1 MGNPILT
8 DIRLEYLKVLITE
21 TRILLDKLDD
31 IFEGMIDDDVFV
43 DGWFTFRKIKG
54 RH

>member
-8 DIRLEYLKVLITE
+8 DTRLEYLKVLITE
-21 TRILLDKLDD
+21 TCILLDKLDNA
-31 IFEGMIDDDVFV
+31 FEGMIDDVFV